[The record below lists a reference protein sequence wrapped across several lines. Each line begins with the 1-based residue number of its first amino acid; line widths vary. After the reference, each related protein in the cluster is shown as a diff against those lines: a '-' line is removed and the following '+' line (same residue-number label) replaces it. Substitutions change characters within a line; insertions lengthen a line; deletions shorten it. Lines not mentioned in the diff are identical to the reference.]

1 MDVATMREASA
12 MTFWERF
19 KRWLHPAPPP
29 IKADAAARG
38 RAAQASGY
46 KRRPKKPPPSRP

>member
-1 MDVATMREASA
+1 
-12 MTFWERF
+12 MTFRERI

-38 RAAQASGY
+38 RAAQTSGY
-46 KRRPKKPPPSRP
+46 KRRPRKPPQSRS